1 MLKRLPG
8 DVTLPA
14 VGALMVSNGRE
25 LSGPDETG
33 L

>member
-8 DVTLPA
+8 DVTLPE